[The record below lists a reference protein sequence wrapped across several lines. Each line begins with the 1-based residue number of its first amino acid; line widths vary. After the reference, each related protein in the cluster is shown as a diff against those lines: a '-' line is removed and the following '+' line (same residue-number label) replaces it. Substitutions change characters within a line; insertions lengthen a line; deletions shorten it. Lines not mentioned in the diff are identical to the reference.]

1 VIVPPN
7 TPIVAVIPGNRD
19 EVKPGAQVI
28 SMGATKQADGSLTT
42 PALYVGRD
50 GVVPPM

>member
-1 VIVPPN
+1 MAAHSTQVEIGGRKL
-7 TPIVAVIPGNRD
+7 TLETGRVA
-19 EVKPGAQVI
+19 
-28 SMGATKQADGSLTT
+28 KQADGSLTT